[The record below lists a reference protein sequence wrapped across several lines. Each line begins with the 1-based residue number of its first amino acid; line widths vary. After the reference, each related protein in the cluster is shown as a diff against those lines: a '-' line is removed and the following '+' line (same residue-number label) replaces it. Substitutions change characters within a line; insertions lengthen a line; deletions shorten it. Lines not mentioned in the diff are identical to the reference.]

1 MQLFLTVESIPEE
14 MRSDSAQI
22 ILHCAVS
29 IWQQPPAE
37 PSFIWR
43 NVAIMSSILSTKKW
57 SVLEAQC
64 FMFVFFVYLTTQ
76 SDSASFTFSHEQL
89 ANFSLSEITLKH
101 AIRLKDTMLKWGLAQ
116 RAPISV

>member
-1 MQLFLTVESIPEE
+1 
-14 MRSDSAQI
+14 
-22 ILHCAVS
+22 
-29 IWQQPPAE
+29 
-37 PSFIWR
+37 
-43 NVAIMSSILSTKKW
+43 
-57 SVLEAQC
+57 
-64 FMFVFFVYLTTQ
+64 MFVFFVYLTTQ